1 MFVESMQDLTAL
13 GHPPPKEAGGLGRV
27 GSVIHG
33 LDLKSQPVKNK
44 GEQLVPPCKN
54 HRWTRLER
62 GVNMNPIHFDLT
74 LVVQVLSFLLLVYI
88 LRRFAWN
95 PLMNMMEER
104 RNQIEANIANAE
116 KERLQAEQ
124 IKREYQEEMRK
135 ARQEAQEVIA
145 KATKLSEQRAAE
157 ILASAQVEAEK
168 IKKAALVD
176 IERER
181 DLAIAQVQAQV
192 ADLSVAVAEKIIR
205 KNLDVKGQEDM
216 IEQFIQEVGEL
227 PC

>member
-1 MFVESMQDLTAL
+1 
-13 GHPPPKEAGGLGRV
+13 
-27 GSVIHG
+27 
-33 LDLKSQPVKNK
+33 
-44 GEQLVPPCKN
+44 
-54 HRWTRLER
+54 
-62 GVNMNPIHFDLT
+62 MNPIHIDFT
-74 LVVQVLSFLLLVYI
+74 LVAQVLSFLLLVYI

-95 PLMNMMEER
+95 PLINMMEER

-145 KATKLSEQRAAE
+145 KATKMSEVRAAE
-157 ILASAQVEAEK
+157 ILADAHDEAEK
-168 IKKAALVD
+168 IKKSALVD

-181 DLAIAQVQAQV
+181 DRAIAQVQAQV

-205 KNLDVKGQEDM
+205 KNLDVSGQEAM

>member
-1 MFVESMQDLTAL
+1 
-13 GHPPPKEAGGLGRV
+13 
-27 GSVIHG
+27 
-33 LDLKSQPVKNK
+33 
-44 GEQLVPPCKN
+44 
-54 HRWTRLER
+54 
-62 GVNMNPIHFDLT
+62 MNPIHIDATFITQL
-74 LVVQVLSFLLLVYI
+74 LSFLLLVYI

-95 PLMNMMEER
+95 PLINMMEKR
-104 RNQIEANIANAE
+104 RQQIEDDITQAKE
-116 KERLQAEQ
+116 ERLQAEQ

-145 KATKLSEQRAAE
+145 KATKISEQQAEE
-157 ILASAQVEAEK
+157 ILAGAREEAEK
-168 IKKAALVD
+168 IKKTALAD

-192 ADLSVAVAEKIIR
+192 ATLSVAVAEKVIR
-205 KNLDVKGQEDM
+205 KNLDMTGQEEI

>member
-1 MFVESMQDLTAL
+1 
-13 GHPPPKEAGGLGRV
+13 
-27 GSVIHG
+27 
-33 LDLKSQPVKNK
+33 
-44 GEQLVPPCKN
+44 
-54 HRWTRLER
+54 
-62 GVNMNPIHFDLT
+62 MNPIQIDFT
-74 LVVQVLSFLLLVYI
+74 LVAQALSFLLLVFI

-104 RNQIEANIANAE
+104 RNQIESNIAQAE
-116 KERLQAEQ
+116 KERQQAEQ
-124 IKREYQEEMRK
+124 IKREYQEEMKK

-145 KATKLSEQRAAE
+145 KATKLSEVRAAE
-157 ILASAQVEAEK
+157 ILASAKEEAEK
-168 IKKAALVD
+168 IKASALKD

-181 DLAIAQVQAQV
+181 DRAIAQVQAQV

-205 KNLDVKGQEDM
+205 KNLDVKGQEDL

>member
-1 MFVESMQDLTAL
+1 L
-13 GHPPPKEAGGLGRV
+13 
-27 GSVIHG
+27 
-33 LDLKSQPVKNK
+33 
-44 GEQLVPPCKN
+44 
-54 HRWTRLER
+54 
-62 GVNMNPIHFDLT
+62 NPIHFDLT

-95 PLMNMMEER
+95 PLITMMEER

-157 ILASAQVEAEK
+157 ILAGAHGEAEK
-168 IKKAALVD
+168 IKQAALAD

-181 DLAIAQVQAQV
+181 DRAIAQVQAQV

-205 KNLDVKGQEDM
+205 KNLDISGQEGM